1 MSGGMK
7 KFKFAVEEL
16 VTGAISAFEAQF
28 SAGKL
33 STDLKSEALSDDHL
47 KSLSGAPSNRTS
59 SIKRWLR
66 E

>member
-1 MSGGMK
+1 MK
-7 KFKFAVEEL
+7 KFMFAVEEL

-28 SAGKL
+28 FAGKL

-47 KSLSGAPSNRTS
+47 KSLSGAPFQQNV
-59 SIKRWLR
+59 IVKRWLR